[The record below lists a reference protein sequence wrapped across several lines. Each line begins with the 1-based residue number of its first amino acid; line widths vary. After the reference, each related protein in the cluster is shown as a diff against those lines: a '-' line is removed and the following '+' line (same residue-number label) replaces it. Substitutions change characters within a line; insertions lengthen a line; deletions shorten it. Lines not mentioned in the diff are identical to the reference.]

1 MCSINILKQTIE
13 CVTRVDIQYD
23 VLVLAI
29 SGCIH
34 KDPPLNSNN
43 IIHGAIK
50 DKVLIKFCNYLH
62 CWTITFQEMEDILMG
77 FRISI
82 QYPSGS
88 LMKASPFIFPTKY
101 QENSTSY
108 LVSIHNSFNRNN
120 KRLQH
125 STEYANGDYFKYTFF
140 QLKYFNANVFF
151 FIKSFCFE
159 SAVCNLTYMYL
170 ANNQSVYYY
179 FSKCISV
186 LRHNH

>member
-1 MCSINILKQTIE
+1 MCSINILEQTIE
-13 CVTRVDIQYD
+13 CVTHVDIQYN

-88 LMKASPFIFPTKY
+88 LMKASPFIFPSFGFFT
-101 QENSTSY
+101 NSTPKDRFKSFTSFIY
-108 LVSIHNSFNRNN
+108 VRNHNANMTKSSRVTVSIVI
-120 KRLQH
+120 RLFRVILC
-125 STEYANGDYFKYTFF
+125 SP
-140 QLKYFNANVFF
+140 
-151 FIKSFCFE
+151 IMC
-159 SAVCNLTYMYL
+159 
-170 ANNQSVYYY
+170 
-179 FSKCISV
+179 
-186 LRHNH
+186 